1 MAERDSR
8 AYLNDILESCDR
20 VLSNL
25 QKTTLEDFRADLNM
39 QDVFA
44 RRFEIIG
51 EAVKRIPA
59 SIRDSH
65 PDVAWRDA
73 AGFRDVIAHD
83 YVDIEIDQ
91 LYSTAV
97 NDLPLLRGQI
107 AAVLNDLQKES
118 PS

>member
-1 MAERDSR
+1 M
-8 AYLNDILESCDR
+8 NDVLESCDR

-25 QKTTLEDFRADLNM
+25 EKTTLENFRNDLNM
-39 QDVFA
+39 QDVFT

-51 EAVKRIPA
+51 EAVKRIP
-59 SIRDSH
+59 SSVRDRY

-97 NDLPLLRGQI
+97 NDLPVLRKQI
-107 AAVLNDLQKES
+107 AAIIADIDKHI
-118 PS
+118 